1 MWIESK
7 GPNSFFTRNTDVG
20 MKGVLAKELLT
31 TLIKI
36 AVTALSLILKISMG
50 KCMHTAV
57 FKPNFEESSSEDSCR
72 VVRT

>member
-1 MWIESK
+1 MA
-7 GPNSFFTRNTDVG
+7 NSFFTCNTDVEV
-20 MKGVLAKELLT
+20 KGILAKELIT

-36 AVTALSLILKISMG
+36 SVTVVSLILKINTG